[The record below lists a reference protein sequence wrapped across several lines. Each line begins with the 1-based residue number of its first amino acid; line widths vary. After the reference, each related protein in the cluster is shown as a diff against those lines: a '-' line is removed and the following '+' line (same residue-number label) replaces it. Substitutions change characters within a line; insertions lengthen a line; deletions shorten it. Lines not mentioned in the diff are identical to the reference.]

1 MEKTYTVREVL
12 NKCIDLVEEGKGF
25 WEMEI
30 ETKAGKRLKD
40 VQVVA
45 VKPEGETLTC
55 LFG

>member
-45 VKPEGETLTC
+45 VKPEGEILTC